1 MIILTKIDG
10 NTIVVNADEIE
21 TVETMHESVI
31 SLKTGKKIIVTESS
45 DEIILRVIDYHKK
58 CNNGNPELPEVK

>member
-10 NTIVVNADEIE
+10 TSIVVNADEIE
-21 TVETMHESVI
+21 TVESMHESVI

-45 DEIILRVIDYHKK
+45 DEIIQKVIEYRIK
-58 CNNGNPELPEVK
+58 CNISNPVLPDLK